1 MCFDCKWGL
10 ANGLCKYLHCIECI
24 FYERLRKKVSF
35 QGKSLAS
42 TYYLHY
48 DLSARSPLS
57 LSNKLENKVESWI
70 LCVLNCGK
78 RLEAMKLVITSVR
91 PRTRLLEQGGGGG
104 AEQALGFASLYY
116 NRHCCQYY
124 IHQHHQQHHH
134 FPKHGCDDPFKNRAF
149 GALSSVGSMTE
160 LPWHSNNNVL
170 LVFVKGHFGGIE
182 FFGSSGT
189 LAM

>member
-1 MCFDCKWGL
+1 
-10 ANGLCKYLHCIECI
+10 
-24 FYERLRKKVSF
+24 
-35 QGKSLAS
+35 
-42 TYYLHY
+42 
-48 DLSARSPLS
+48 
-57 LSNKLENKVESWI
+57 
-70 LCVLNCGK
+70 
-78 RLEAMKLVITSVR
+78 MKLVITSVR

-124 IHQHHQQHHH
+124 RHQHHQQHHH

>member
-1 MCFDCKWGL
+1 M
-10 ANGLCKYLHCIECI
+10 
-24 FYERLRKKVSF
+24 S
-35 QGKSLAS
+35 
-42 TYYLHY
+42 
-48 DLSARSPLS
+48 
-57 LSNKLENKVESWI
+57 
-70 LCVLNCGK
+70 VLNCGK

-170 LVFVKGHFGGIE
+170 LVLCKGIFWRNSVFWLQRYSFHV
-182 FFGSSGT
+182 T
-189 LAM
+189 LLKNNLPFLNQLLILVNSDMIIG